1 MKILLDTCTF
11 LWIVSDS
18 PDLSG
23 AARKLFSDPA
33 NEVYL
38 SVASAWE
45 IIVKHDLGKLPLP
58 EPPHD
63 FIKKWRTRH
72 DIDSLPL
79 DEAAVLQL
87 SRLPGYHKDPFDR
100 ILICQA
106 IAGGLVILTPDP
118 HITGYPVRTE
128 W

>member
-11 LWIVSDS
+11 LWIASGS
-18 PDLSG
+18 PELSNK
-23 AARKLFSDPA
+23 AKNLFKDPD

-45 IIVKHDLGKLPLP
+45 IIVKHNLGKLPLP
-58 EPPHD
+58 EPPHK
-63 FIKKWRTRH
+63 FIYKWRTRH
-72 DIDSLPL
+72 QISSLSL
-79 DEAAVLQL
+79 DEASVLQF
-87 SRLPGYHKDPFDR
+87 SRLPEYHKDPFDR

-106 IAGGLVILTPDP
+106 IASSLVILTPDN
-118 HITGYPVRTE
+118 HITQYPVRTE

>member
-1 MKILLDTCTF
+1 MNILLDTCTF
-11 LWIVSDS
+11 LWIVAGSDELPES
-18 PDLSG
+18 
-23 AARKLFSDPA
+23 ARRVFIDPG

-45 IIVKHDLGKLPLP
+45 IIVKHQLGKLPLP

-63 FIKKWRTRH
+63 FIKKWRTLH

-87 SRLPGYHKDPFDR
+87 SRLPDYHKDPFDR
-100 ILICQA
+100 ILVCQA
-106 IAGGLVILTPDP
+106 IAGSMIILTPDP
-118 HITGYPVRTE
+118 SINRYPVRTE

>member
-1 MKILLDTCTF
+1 VKILLDTCTF

>member
-1 MKILLDTCTF
+1 MA
-11 LWIVSDS
+11 DS
-18 PDLSG
+18 PELSD
-23 AARKLFSDPA
+23 AARRTFSDPD
-33 NEVYL
+33 NEVFL

-45 IIVKHDLGKLPLP
+45 IIVKHRLGKLPLP

-63 FIKKWRTRH
+63 FVKKWRIRH

-79 DEAAVLQL
+79 DEASVLQL
-87 SRLPGYHKDPFDR
+87 PRLPGYHKDPFDR
-100 ILICQA
+100 ILVCQA

-118 HITGYPVRTE
+118 RITAYPVRTE